1 MHITR
6 IWVNTFWLKRKWVTE
21 KIKMNT
27 TLFEYKTN
35 YTETTCERRTLESLI
50 WVKKE
55 KETCENYTK
64 II

>member
-6 IWVNTFWLKRKWVTE
+6 IWVNTFWLKQKWVSE
-21 KIKMNT
+21 KLMKT
-27 TLFEYKTN
+27 TLFEYKIN

>member
-6 IWVNTFWLKRKWVTE
+6 IWVNTFWLKQKWVSE
-21 KIKMNT
+21 KIMKT
-27 TLFEYKTN
+27 TLFEYKIN
-35 YTETTCERRTLESLI
+35 YTETTFERRTLESLI